1 MTTSATGGTVARQ
14 RLRKAAPA
22 AALALLVL
30 TTGLAGAAEAAVVAC
45 GTVLT
50 RTTKLTAD
58 VGPCPG
64 KGIIIGVSNI
74 TLDLNGHTVAGNPRA
89 RGSGLD
95 QGGVVLR
102 RVRGVTLTNGTVRGF
117 DAGVVIDGGGDNTV
131 TKVKAV
137 DNVNYRVVTGRNAL
151 PPAGSGPGLPCDL
164 GDGIAVVG
172 SVGNAVRNN
181 TLAGNGPYSGI
192 ALVGRSERNVVS
204 NNQVRDNDL
213 LNRPP
218 GGDRTVCGG
227 QVGELGPLG
236 RLVQGVGVR
245 VEGPGAHHNVVSDNS
260 IERSALAGVMV
271 TSFRNEFPLTNNGFN
286 QILNNSITSTGQ
298 RTREVQNFFDEYH
311 SSGIFLHN
319 AGTTAVSLSYGNTI
333 AGNTTSNNY
342 GGGIEVVG
350 TFPGSGE
357 VGVGGNTIV
366 GNVANDNLLDGIILA
381 EGTVDTT
388 VAGNKAHGNG
398 KDKALI
404 AQLNAQD
411 PFVVWTGADG
421 ADLNPGCADNVWSAN
436 QFGTVNQRC
445 VKANGGTGKVIGP
458 GPAAAAAGGAARLSA
473 PSGPQRGDLLLQRGG
488 PQGVGG

>member
-1 MTTSATGGTVARQ
+1 M
-14 RLRKAAPA
+14 
-22 AALALLVL
+22 LVP
-30 TTGLAGAAEAAVVAC
+30 G
-45 GTVLT
+45 
-50 RTTKLTAD
+50 TKLVAD
-58 VGPCPG
+58 VGPCRG
-64 KGIIIGVSNI
+64 KGLIIAASNI
-74 TLDLNGHTVAGNPRA
+74 TVDLNGHTVAGDPGA

-131 TKVKAV
+131 TRVKAV
-137 DNVNYRVVTGRNAL
+137 DNVNYRVITGRNAL
-151 PPAGSGPGLPCDL
+151 PPADPDPGLPCDL

-172 SVGNAVRNN
+172 SSGNTLRNN
-181 TLAGNGPYSGI
+181 TVVANGPYSGV

-204 NNQVRDNDL
+204 NNRVWDNDL

-227 QVGELGPLG
+227 FVGQLGPLG
-236 RLVQGVGVR
+236 RLVQAVGVR
-245 VEGPGAHHNVVSDNS
+245 IEGPGAQQNVVSSNQ

-271 TSFRNEFPLTNNGFN
+271 TAFPKAFPLANNGFN
-286 QILNNSITSTGQ
+286 QILNNSITQTGL
-298 RTREVQNFFDEYH
+298 RTRDVQNSYDGYH

-319 AGTTAVSLSYGNTI
+319 SGTTAVSLSYGNTI

-357 VGVGGNTIV
+357 VGAGGNTIV
-366 GNVANDNLLDGIILA
+366 RNVANDNLLDGISLG
-381 EGTVDTT
+381 EGTVKTT
-388 VAGNKAHGNG
+388 VAGNEAHGNG
-398 KDKALI
+398 RDKALI

-411 PFVVWTGADG
+411 PYVVWTGADG
-421 ADLNPGCADNVWSAN
+421 ADLNSGCADNVWLAN

-445 VKANGGTGKVIGP
+445 VKANGGTGKVISPGRPSAHPSCGPVLGCLLLARWGP
-458 GPAAAAAGGAARLSA
+458 GG
-473 PSGPQRGDLLLQRGG
+473 
-488 PQGVGG
+488 